1 MSRMNRLRV
10 LSLAGTAILI
20 SACGSGGNSEMP
32 VAAATAATPSGA
44 SGKLTAQAV
53 PAGTSVERIDRRL
66 QGAKGPI
73 DVWVTID
80 APSMAAQQT
89 KLANAAGV
97 EKANKLSASAS
108 KTAVAESLEKYR
120 GELGAQQSK
129 VAVSLASVGAEELAR
144 VQVAHNA
151 IAVRVDASQLEQ
163 IALIP
168 GVAKV
173 RPVLNYEMSLS
184 ETVPYVGGTAVQQ
197 SGKDGTGVTVAVL
210 DSGIDYTHRNLG
222 GAGTLAAYAAAHGG
236 PAGDPLSTT
245 LDGLFPTAK
254 VIGGI
259 DYVGEAW
266 PVNNAP
272 RTEDPDPIDFQ
283 GHGTHV
289 ADIIG
294 GKSADGTHVG
304 MAPGAKLLAIRV
316 CSAVATSCNGVAL
329 LKAVDFALDPNG
341 DGNLADAADIIHLS
355 LGSDYGQIQDDLT
368 EALEDAVDLGI
379 VVVASAGNGSNK
391 PYVVGS
397 PSIGPGIISV
407 AQTQVPSAVAIPLV
421 INSPASIAGVYGNTA
436 TVEWSPVGAGVT
448 GNVAYIGRGCPA
460 GSTTPPNPTADPI
473 LNSTVG
479 KIALIDRGGCSVSLK
494 VDYAVDNGAIGVL
507 IGLVAPGDAVSFS
520 FGGGDS
526 FAPTLVIQQSL
537 STAIKARLTAGD
549 TVNAS
554 ISPANGIPLVGSMA
568 STSSRGPSIGQQTIK
583 PEIGA
588 PGASV
593 SAQVGTGDGETAFGG
608 TSGAAPMVSGAA
620 ALLLQAFP
628 NRTPIQIKSM
638 LMNSANTQV
647 FTNPA
652 LLPGG
657 LAPITRIG
665 AGELRVDKAIGL
677 NAIAWNP
684 EDESAALSFGQVE
697 VPFDGIV
704 LVKKVRVQNF
714 SNSHRTYSVARS
726 FRYANDAASGA
737 VTVIAPGS
745 VQVGPRGNSDFL
757 VTLLIKGS
765 KLPTWALDGGPN
777 GGNGAILDLPEY
789 DGYITL
795 TSGSEKLSLPW
806 HVLPRKASA
815 TVASPFV
822 TTKNGGTLKLLNLGV
837 EAGDFDVFSL
847 TGQSPRIS
855 RDELP
860 APGDNFAIVD
870 LQSVGVRYLP
880 ASLVGIDALE
890 FAISTFGR
898 RSHPNYPAEF
908 DIYIDS
914 NNDGTPDFVVFNAE
928 NGGFGATGQNVVFV
942 ANLAT
947 PNVPAPGVFFTD
959 ADLDSGNVIFT
970 VRMNAGTGNVGIQP
984 GTTFGFSVFAFDN
997 YFTGEQTDAV
1007 EDMLFTPGNARF
1019 GVTGLPGGFP
1029 AGTVAPRSFSSV
1041 QVTTATVP
1049 DAKTT
1054 ETGLL
1059 LMYRKN
1065 TVLESE
1071 VIRVK

>member
-10 LSLAGTAILI
+10 LSLAGTALLV
-20 SACGSGGNSEMP
+20 SACGSGSGGEMLG
-32 VAAATAATPSGA
+32 ATTNAVPSGA

-53 PAGTSVERIDRRL
+53 PGGSTVERIDRRL

-80 APSMAAQQT
+80 APSMAAQQA
-89 KLANAAGV
+89 KLASAAGV
-97 EKANKLSASAS
+97 EKANKMSASAS
-108 KTAVAESLEKYR
+108 KTAVAESLEKYS

-129 VAVSLASVGAEELAR
+129 VAVSLTSIGAEELAR

-163 IALIP
+163 IASIP

-254 VIGGI
+254 VIGGF
-259 DYVGEAW
+259 DFVGEGW
-266 PVNNAP
+266 PVTPLTN
-272 RTEDPDPIDFQ
+272 DPDPIDFQ

-289 ADIIG
+289 ADIIA
-294 GKSADGTHVG
+294 GKSLDGTHVG

-316 CSAVATSCNGVAL
+316 CSAVATSCNGIAL
-329 LKAVDFALDPNG
+329 LQAVDFALDPNH
-341 DGNLADAADIIHLS
+341 DGNFNDAADIIHLS

-368 EALEDAVDLGI
+368 EALGDAVDLGI

-397 PSIGPGIISV
+397 PSIGPSIISV

-421 INSPASIAGVYGNTA
+421 INSPASIAGTYGNTA
-436 TVEWSPVGAGVT
+436 TVEWSPVGAGVS
-448 GNVAYIGRGCPA
+448 GNVAFIGRGCPA
-460 GSTTPPNPTADPI
+460 GSVAAGSPADPI
-473 LNSTVG
+473 LNSPVG

-526 FAPTLVIQQSL
+526 FAPTLVIQQVL
-537 STAIKARLTAGD
+537 SNAIKAQLNAAQ
-549 TVNAS
+549 TVNVS

-568 STSSRGPSIGQQTIK
+568 STSSRGPSIGLQTIK

-593 SAQVGTGDGETAFGG
+593 SAVVGTGDGEAAFGG

-684 EDESAALSFGQVE
+684 EDQSAALSFGQVD

-737 VTVIAPGS
+737 VTVFAPGS
-745 VQVGPRGNSDFL
+745 VHVGPRGNSDFL

-765 KLPTWALDGGPN
+765 KLPTWVLNGGPD

-822 TTKNGGTLKLLNLGV
+822 KTSNGGTLKLLNLGV

-847 TGQSPRIS
+847 TGQSPRIP

-880 ASLVGIDALE
+880 KAVFGADFLE

-898 RSHPNYPAEF
+898 RAHPNYPAEF
-908 DIYIDS
+908 DVYIDS

-928 NGGFGATGQNVVFV
+928 NGGFSASGQNVVFV

-947 PNVPAPGVFFTD
+947 PGAPAPATFFTD
-959 ADLDSGNVIFT
+959 ADLDSGNVIYT

-997 YFTGEQTDAV
+997 YFTGAQTDAV

-1019 GVTGLPGGFP
+1019 GVTGLPDNLPF
-1029 AGTVAPRSFSSV
+1029 GTVAPRSLTSAN
-1041 QVTTATVP
+1041 VTMATVP
-1049 DAKTT
+1049 DTKTT